1 MDTTDHGSGHAAY
14 ERLMAA
20 LSFAE
25 IPATCPNALLGA
37 DIVAEQAAYLKRWLR
52 ANPQKGE
59 LLSALR
65 LAATA
70 LEQLADLRFDRAEAN
85 MRKAA
90 MRIHAHHGD
99 LRLPPL

>member
-1 MDTTDHGSGHAAY
+1 MDAPDDGGYAAY
-14 ERLMAA
+14 QRLMAT
-20 LSFAE
+20 LSVVE
-25 IPATCPNALLGA
+25 IPTSFHGALLGA
-37 DIVAEQAAYLKRWLR
+37 DILVEQATYLRRWLR

-90 MRIHAHHGD
+90 VRIHAHRGD
-99 LRLPPL
+99 LRLLS

>member
-1 MDTTDHGSGHAAY
+1 MDTTDGSGHAAY
-14 ERLMAA
+14 PHLMAA

-25 IPATCPNALLGA
+25 ILASFSGALLGA
-37 DIVAEQAAYLKRWLR
+37 DILAEQAAYLRQWLR

-65 LAATA
+65 LATTA
-70 LEQLADLRFDRAEAN
+70 LEQLADLRFDRAEVN

-90 MRIHAHHGD
+90 ECIHAHRGD
-99 LRLPPL
+99 LRLSP